1 MTQRAYADSSALVK
15 LVLSEPESAAL
26 SRFLKGRGRT
36 LTSRIATVEV
46 SRAVTRSA
54 GKSQSPQQTAV
65 LASLWETVDIAELDP
80 RICVAAAGLEPVGL
94 RSLDAIHLAS
104 ALAIGDEL
112 DIFITYDMR
121 LADAARAHG
130 LTVLAPG

>member
-36 LTSRIATVEV
+36 LTSRLATVEV
-46 SRAVTRSA
+46 SRAVVRSA
-54 GKSQSPQQTAV
+54 GKSPQQASV
-65 LASLWETVDIAELDP
+65 LASLWERVDIAELDP
-80 RICVAAAGLEPVGL
+80 RISVVAAGLEPVGL

-104 ALAIGDEL
+104 ALAIVDEL
-112 DIFITYDMR
+112 DAFITYDVR

-130 LTVLAPG
+130 LTVLAPA

>member
-36 LTSRIATVEV
+36 LTSRLATVEV
-46 SRAVTRSA
+46 SRAVVRSA
-54 GKSQSPQQTAV
+54 GKSPQQASV
-65 LASLWETVDIAELDP
+65 LASLWERVDIAELDP
-80 RICVAAAGLEPVGL
+80 RISVVAAGLEPVGL

-112 DIFITYDMR
+112 DAFITYDVR

-130 LTVLAPG
+130 LTVLAPA

>member
-1 MTQRAYADSSALVK
+1 LTQRAYADSSALVK

-36 LTSRIATVEV
+36 LTSRLATVEV
-46 SRAVTRSA
+46 SRAVVRSA
-54 GKSQSPQQTAV
+54 GKSPQQASV
-65 LASLWETVDIAELDP
+65 LASLWERVDIAELDP
-80 RICVAAAGLEPVGL
+80 RISVVAAGLEPVGL

-104 ALAIGDEL
+104 ALAIVDEL
-112 DIFITYDMR
+112 DAFITYDVR

-130 LTVLAPG
+130 LTVLAPA